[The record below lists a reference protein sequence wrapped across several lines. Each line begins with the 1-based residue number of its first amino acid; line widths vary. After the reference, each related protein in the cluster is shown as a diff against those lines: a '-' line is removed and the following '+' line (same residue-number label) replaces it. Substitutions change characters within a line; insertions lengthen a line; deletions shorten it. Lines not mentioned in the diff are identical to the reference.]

1 MAVKVKS
8 AQISFDTAVA
18 ITKRQYG
25 KYIRVFRS
33 LFDTEKQLLDAISHP
48 DEGVW
53 PKRLR
58 PYLIDATSG
67 PLPIHRQSKFDV
79 PDFVPFPSTVPSF
92 GLHGDYGFVGYS
104 D

>member
-67 PLPIHRQSKFDV
+67 PAPIHKQTKFDRL
-79 PDFVPFPSTVPSF
+79 DFVPFPSTVPSF
-92 GLHGDYGFVGYS
+92 GLHL
-104 D
+104 